1 MLSERD
7 VGEICERL
15 CLPAADVCG
24 VVYRRDAVDC
34 GDTVITYRHI
44 DIELSYGEFVEMDEQ
59 TDLFAFI
66 CGLYGFDRLRETE
79 DEVVLYENTPEA

>member
-24 VVYRRDAVDC
+24 VVYRRDTVDC
-34 GDTVITYRHI
+34 GDTAITYRHI
-44 DIELSYGEFVEMDEQ
+44 EVELSYGEF
-59 TDLFAFI
+59 I
-66 CGLYGFDRLRETE
+66 
-79 DEVVLYENTPEA
+79 